1 MTFVR
6 FRTSGKADRKPMLPL
21 RFEKNELL
29 PLQ

>member
-6 FRTSGKADRKPMLPL
+6 FRTSGKAERKPMFVF